1 VLPRDTEQVWNFL
14 KDQPALAGFVL
25 VGGSA
30 LTLRIDHRVSE
41 DLDLAWT
48 EARLPR
54 NRLEALCRAAEA
66 AGFRFQPQHDEATL
80 QDFAEANLDLLD
92 YQQNYLVNDTVKVS
106 FFAAERP
113 LAKLLRAGAERTV
126 RVAALDEL
134 FKAKCL
140 VSAVRSKTRDW
151 IDLYLLMRQHG
162 FTLRDYCAA
171 FSEAD
176 LAAQCD
182 IGLSRLCRGL
192 PQQDDE
198 GYAHLLSNPPTLAEM
213 KAFFVSQRDQW
224 EVELAA
230 EARMRQQHGAK
241 GAPGSD

>member
-14 KDQPALAGFVL
+14 KDQPVLAGFVL

-30 LTLRIDHRVSE
+30 LTLRIGHRVSE
-41 DLDLAWT
+41 DLDFAWT
-48 EARLPR
+48 QARLPR
-54 NRLEALCRAAEA
+54 NRLEAMRRAAEE
-66 AGFRFQPQHDEATL
+66 AGFRFQPQADEAAL

-92 YQQNYLVNDTVKVS
+92 YQQNYLVNEAVKVS
-106 FFAAERP
+106 FFAAEKP
-113 LAKLLRAGAERTV
+113 LAKLLRTAAERTD

-151 IDLYLLMRQHG
+151 VDLYLLMRHHG
-162 FTLRDYCAA
+162 FTLKDYCAA
-171 FSEAD
+171 FREAE

-182 IGLSRLCRGL
+182 IGLSRLCSGL

-230 EARMRQQHGAK
+230 KAK
-241 GAPGSD
+241 GERVKP